1 LTEGETPSNPAWQGE
16 RRQGERRREERERI
30 RLFEQLIAA
39 EQDERRRLA
48 LFLHDGAVQ
57 SLSGIA
63 LMLDAVGHAIED
75 GRPDDAQAVLAT
87 ALERQRETI
96 QSLRDLSFNLEPLAL
111 RDQGFVPAVRAL
123 ADRLGIDESVRV
135 DVDVGAGEHLVER
148 ARVALYQLIRE
159 GLSQAV
165 ARRPAKVSVKLTE
178 LPDGGAE
185 LKIADDGHLERRR
198 DSAQAFE
205 ERARPLSGKVD
216 LERTDTGTTL
226 TVALPGYAIRG

>member
-1 LTEGETPSNPAWQGE
+1 MTEGDPPAERGGE
-16 RRQGERRREERERI
+16 RRRGERRREERERI

-75 GRPDDAQAVLAT
+75 GRYEQAQQVLASAV
-87 ALERQRETI
+87 ALHRQTI
-96 QSLRDLSFNLEPLAL
+96 QSLRDLSFNLEPVVL

-123 ADRLGIDESVRV
+123 AERLGIGESVRV
-135 DVDVGAGEHLVER
+135 ELDVAAGETLVER

-159 GLSQAV
+159 GLTQAI
-165 ARRPAKVSVKLTE
+165 ARGPTTVSVTVSE
-178 LPDGGAE
+178 QPDGGAE
-185 LKIADDGHLERRR
+185 LIVADDGHRERRR
-198 DSAQAFE
+198 DSAEAFE
-205 ERARPLSGKVD
+205 ERVRPLSGQVRVD
-216 LERTDTGTTL
+216 HGDRGTTV
-226 TVALPGYAIRG
+226 TVALPGYAIRE